1 MDRKWDVKLKPIN
14 DLQEMAPNNE
24 MNILDINNIQD
35 LKIKKKL
42 AHERGLYRDLANAI
56 PSGMYRLCVYHKE
69 GILEEKWSN
78 KKHAPYRIEFVNDRF
93 FEILGLDKE
102 NFLMNPSILNDLIFE
117 DDKAGFIKMNVEAN
131 LKVIRFVWEGRFH
144 VGGALTWVHF
154 ESVPRV
160 LTNKDVMWTGTLY
173 DITKLKKTEQELQS
187 INEELHK
194 VNAEKDKFFSIIA
207 HDLRSPFNSI
217 LGFSNIL
224 LEKTKQEDLENI
236 KIFARIINNSSQRAV
251 NLLSNLLLWSL
262 TQTGRMNF
270 NPEYFDLGESV
281 DEIIQLCSD
290 IAFQKLITLS
300 NELPKQIPVYGDKA
314 MIDTIIRNLVSNAL
328 KFTERGGSIHIS
340 AERRPND
347 VKVWVIDTGV
357 GISQQIIEKIFTI
370 DSNCSTPDTQGEKG
384 TGLGLVLCKELI
396 EKHGGTLE
404 IESEPGKGST
414 FHFTIPNHDL
424 KGS

>member
-1 MDRKWDVKLKPIN
+1 MDREWDVKLKPIN

-24 MNILDINNIQD
+24 MSILDINTIQD

-56 PSGMYRLCVYHKE
+56 PSGMYRLCVCRKD

-78 KKHAPYRIEFVNDRF
+78 KKDAPYRIEFVNDRF

-102 NFLMNPSILNDLIFE
+102 NFLVNPGIMNDLIFE

-144 VGGALTWVHF
+144 VKGALTWVHF

-160 LTNKDVMWTGTLY
+160 LENKDIMWTGTLY

-187 INEELHK
+187 FNEELHK

-251 NLLSNLLLWSL
+251 NLLSNLMLWSL

-270 NPEYFDLGESV
+270 NPEHFDLGESV

-290 IAFQKLITLS
+290 IAFQKLITLT
-300 NELPKQIPVYGDKA
+300 NELPKEIPIYGDKA

-340 AERRPND
+340 AEQRPND
-347 VKVWVIDTGV
+347 VKVWVIDSGV
-357 GISQQIIEKIFTI
+357 GISQQVIEKIFRI

-384 TGLGLVLCKELI
+384 TGLGLVLCKEFI

-404 IESEPGKGST
+404 IESEMGKGST
-414 FHFTIPNHDL
+414 FHFTIPHHDL